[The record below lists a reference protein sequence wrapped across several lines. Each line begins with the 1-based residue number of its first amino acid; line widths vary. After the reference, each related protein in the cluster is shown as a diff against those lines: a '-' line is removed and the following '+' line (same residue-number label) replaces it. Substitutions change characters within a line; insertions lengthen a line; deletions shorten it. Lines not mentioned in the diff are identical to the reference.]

1 MERDSMEFGIFD
13 HLDHTGMDLRTQ
25 YAQRLELAA
34 LYDELGFY
42 AYHLAEHH
50 STPLGMSPSPSVFLS
65 AVIQR
70 TRRLRI
76 GPLVYLLPLY
86 HPLRL
91 IEEVCMLD
99 NLSGGRLML
108 GIGRGVSP
116 IEAGFFGNGPDGQQ
130 ALYDETLDILLKGL
144 SSDHLDHHGAHYRLD
159 NVPMVLRPFQRPH
172 PELWYGVRSAEST
185 LWAARNRV

>member
-1 MERDSMEFGIFD
+1 MEFGIFD

-91 IEEVCMLD
+91 IEEVCML
-99 NLSGGRLML
+99 LTAAVEGRSWRVCSFSTASSR
-108 GIGRGVSP
+108 GRTQSP
-116 IEAGFFGNGPDGQQ
+116 GRVCGTA
-130 ALYDETLDILLKGL
+130 
-144 SSDHLDHHGAHYRLD
+144 S
-159 NVPMVLRPFQRPH
+159 PH
-172 PELWYGVRSAEST
+172 PDQGLIHRPTKMEVT
-185 LWAARNRV
+185 AAVTQCAPLACCGR

>member
-13 HLDHTGMDLRTQ
+13 HLDHTRMDLRTQ

-76 GPLVYLLPLY
+76 GPLVSQSIAAQAPTMRWQTPSSRYLLP
-86 HPLRL
+86 P
-91 IEEVCMLD
+91 
-99 NLSGGRLML
+99 
-108 GIGRGVSP
+108 
-116 IEAGFFGNGPDGQQ
+116 
-130 ALYDETLDILLKGL
+130 
-144 SSDHLDHHGAHYRLD
+144 
-159 NVPMVLRPFQRPH
+159 
-172 PELWYGVRSAEST
+172 WST
-185 LWAARNRV
+185 P

>member
-70 TRRLRI
+70 TRPTAHRAAGLSAPALSPAASHRRGLHAGQFERRPHAGRRRTRNLADRAGLLRK
-76 GPLVYLLPLY
+76 
-86 HPLRL
+86 
-91 IEEVCMLD
+91 
-99 NLSGGRLML
+99 
-108 GIGRGVSP
+108 
-116 IEAGFFGNGPDGQQ
+116 EAG
-130 ALYDETLDILLKGL
+130 
-144 SSDHLDHHGAHYRLD
+144 
-159 NVPMVLRPFQRPH
+159 
-172 PELWYGVRSAEST
+172 
-185 LWAARNRV
+185 

>member
-1 MERDSMEFGIFD
+1 MEFGIFD

-76 GPLVYLLPLY
+76 GPLVYLLPL
-86 HPLRL
+86 
-91 IEEVCMLD
+91 
-99 NLSGGRLML
+99 
-108 GIGRGVSP
+108 
-116 IEAGFFGNGPDGQQ
+116 
-130 ALYDETLDILLKGL
+130 
-144 SSDHLDHHGAHYRLD
+144 
-159 NVPMVLRPFQRPH
+159 
-172 PELWYGVRSAEST
+172 
-185 LWAARNRV
+185 